1 MITGEETG
9 HGVAAAG
16 GCQVTELGGGRY
28 EVRMAGVLYAGWV
41 GRLAA
46 ALAARLVNV
55 VSLHG
60 TRGAVHRWEA
70 ELIVEPLD
78 RSVDARAID
87 YLGLAREGRAPAE
100 ASTANLV
107 LDGFTLTRTGKEL
120 VVDVEGVDAVGFLD
134 RILRVFAFYSLF
146 PRELRVETRGPK
158 VKDQFR
164 LQGLGGTSPSL
175 QVCEAVGLRLREL
188 AGPPD
193 Q

>member
-1 MITGEETG
+1 MITEETG
-9 HGVAAAG
+9 HGPAAPGG
-16 GCQVTELGGGRY
+16 GCQVVELGGGRF
-28 EVRMAGVLYAGWV
+28 EVRMAGVLYTGWV

-60 TRGAVHRWEA
+60 TRGAVNRWEA

-78 RSVDARAID
+78 RSVDARTLD

-100 ASTANLV
+100 AATANLV
-107 LDGFTLTRTGKEL
+107 LDGFTLTRSEKEL

-164 LQGLGGTSPSL
+164 LQGLGGAAPSL